1 MVLYQERIPMWIFPP
16 DDEEDKEGETK
27 REREDRLII
36 DEKREVIRNQLEV
49 IKHQR
54 RLGMTLL
61 RLTITLASLI
71 LGFVITVL
79 IFRRNEVLNIISDV
93 RDTLQ
98 DAVAEQFFV
107 SIIILFTV
115 FLFFLGTFIY
125 NSYIKSMKI
134 LYSNKSEWDLD
145 TSRDISNKEA
155 TEDIAKE
162 IIKNQNHVIEKNRK
176 SINENEPLLAD
187 FAESGTHTVASFFA
201 SLIILAIIYLLNQQ
215 GALSDSNTG
224 VLLLVTGLLGIPF
237 TLAILERRSS

>member
-1 MVLYQERIPMWIFPP
+1 MWIFSPG
-16 DDEEDKEGETK
+16 DEDEKETEKK
-27 REREDRLII
+27 REQEDRLII

-71 LGFVITVL
+71 LGFIITVL
-79 IFRRNEVLNIISDV
+79 IFRRNEVLNIISNV
-93 RDTLQ
+93 RDTLRG
-98 DAVAEQFFV
+98 AVAEQFFI
-107 SIIILFTV
+107 SIIILLTV

-145 TSRDISNKEA
+145 TSRGTSDKEA
-155 TEDIAKE
+155 SEGIAKE
-162 IIKNQNHVIEKNRK
+162 IIKNQNDVIEKNKK
-176 SINENEPLLAD
+176 SINENEPILTD

-201 SLIILAIIYLLNQQ
+201 SLILLTTIYLLNQQ

-224 VLLLVTGLLGIPF
+224 GLLLMTGLLGIPF
-237 TLAILERRSS
+237 TFAILDWRSS